1 VIIPVRNIYPV
12 ESLFANQNDIAP
24 DRRTRHLCVPWI
36 TSYDLEYRPEGSA
49 GMIRHRPWIVP
60 VGCAAIAIALLWFY
74 LSKSRPDESA
84 KKAAEDEV
92 YEAVVRAMV
101 TPTNGQATTN
111 QLVFD
116 DAVLV
121 GFINGGDAKS
131 CKESVRK
138 QLRFD
143 DTPPFNTLADKV
155 YRVLARGGYDDSPR
169 SDTIQDFIEKSCT
182 KGPLSRTFHTDFPRV
197 FIDHN
202 SVFFDIVP
210 IDRSGLKDFRQTF
223 PKAAGIISLSHVGFD
238 SSLHQAM
245 VSSWFDCGF
254 LCGTG
259 RLYILRKTRG
269 RWEVVSISITWVT

>member
-1 VIIPVRNIYPV
+1 
-12 ESLFANQNDIAP
+12 
-24 DRRTRHLCVPWI
+24 
-36 TSYDLEYRPEGSA
+36 
-49 GMIRHRPWIVP
+49 MIRHRPWIAP
-60 VGCAAIAIALLWFY
+60 VACAAIAIALLWLY
-74 LSKSRPDESA
+74 LSKSRPDERVIT
-84 KKAAEDEV
+84 AAEDEV

-101 TPTNGQATTN
+101 TPMHGQANIN

-121 GFINGGDAKS
+121 GIISGGDAKG

-155 YRVLARGGYDDSPR
+155 YRVITRGWYDDSPR
-169 SDTIQDFIEKSCT
+169 ADTIQDFIEKSCT
-182 KGPLSRTFHTDFPRV
+182 KGPLSRTFHSDFPRV
-197 FIDHN
+197 FIDSN

-210 IDRSGLKDFRQTF
+210 IDRNGLKDFQQTF

-245 VSSWFDCGF
+245 VSSSFVCGS

-269 RWEVVSISITWVT
+269 RWEVIGNSITWVS